1 MVQPRLATRRLL
13 LRPFTFA
20 DARRI
25 EALAGDAQVARGSV
39 RIPHPY
45 PYPTGL
51 AVRWVASHEV
61 AWQSGG
67 GVYYA
72 VTSKENGELQGSV
85 SLQLAE
91 RRLAAGKMAYVGTLG
106 YWLGVDYWGEG
117 RMSEA
122 VAALLAFA
130 FLELGVDRIEAS
142 HASDN
147 PASGRVMQK
156 CGLKP
161 LGERF
166 DPDLALSL
174 CDYAIDWIEIK
185 TSMKSYGYEIIN

>member
-1 MVQPRLATRRLL
+1 MAQPKLATQRLL
-13 LRPFTFA
+13 LRPFVFA

-25 EALAGDAQVARGSV
+25 EVLAGDAQVAKGSV
-39 RIPHPY
+39 RLPHPY
-45 PYPTGL
+45 PPGL
-51 AVRWVASHEV
+51 TMRWIASHET
-61 AWQSGG
+61 AWQTGN

-72 VTSKENGELQGSV
+72 VTGKESGELQGSV

-91 RRLAAGKMAYVGTLG
+91 RRLADGKMAYVGTLG
-106 YWLGVDYWGEG
+106 YWLGVPYWGAG

-122 VAALLAFA
+122 VMALLAFA

-156 CGLKP
+156 CGLQP

-166 DPDLALSL
+166 DPDLALTL
-174 CDYAIDWIEIK
+174 NDYAIDWNQIK
-185 TSMKSYGYEIIN
+185 ISIKSNSYEIIN

>member
-20 DARRI
+20 DARHV
-25 EALAGDAQVARGSV
+25 ETLAGDARVARGSV

-45 PYPTGL
+45 PPGL
-51 AVRWVASHEV
+51 AARWIACHEV
-61 AWQSGG
+61 AWQSGS

-72 VTSKENGELQGSV
+72 VTGKDSGELQGSV

-91 RRLAAGKMAYVGTLG
+91 RRLADGKMAYVGTLG
-106 YWLGVDYWGEG
+106 YWLGVDYWGAG

-161 LGERF
+161 QGERF
-166 DPDLALSL
+166 DPDLALRL
-174 CDYAIDWIEIK
+174 NDYAIDWIEIK
-185 TSMKSYGYEIIN
+185 TSIKSDIYKIIN

>member
-1 MVQPRLATRRLL
+1 MAQPKLATRRLL
-13 LRPFTFA
+13 LRPFVFA

-25 EALAGDAQVARGSV
+25 EVLAGDAQVAKGSV
-39 RIPHPY
+39 RLPHPY
-45 PYPTGL
+45 PPGL
-51 AVRWVASHEV
+51 AARWIASHET
-61 AWQSGG
+61 AWQTGN

-72 VTSKENGELQGSV
+72 VTCKESGELQGSV

-91 RRLAAGKMAYVGTLG
+91 RRLADGKMAYVGTLG
-106 YWLGVDYWGEG
+106 YWLGVPYWGAG

-122 VAALLAFA
+122 VTALLAFA

-156 CGLKP
+156 CGLQP

-166 DPDLALSL
+166 DPDLALTL
-174 CDYAIDWIEIK
+174 NDYAIDWIQIK
-185 TSMKSYGYEIIN
+185 KSIKSNSYEIIN

>member
-1 MVQPRLATRRLL
+1 MAQPKLATQRLL
-13 LRPFTFA
+13 LRPFVFA

-25 EALAGDAQVARGSV
+25 EVLAGDAQVAKGSV
-39 RIPHPY
+39 RLPHPY
-45 PYPTGL
+45 PPGL
-51 AVRWVASHEV
+51 AMRWIASHET
-61 AWQSGG
+61 AWQTGN

-72 VTSKENGELQGSV
+72 VTGKESGELQGSV

-91 RRLAAGKMAYVGTLG
+91 RRLADGKMAYVGTLG
-106 YWLGVDYWGEG
+106 YWLGVPYWGAG

-122 VAALLAFA
+122 VTALLAFA

-166 DPDLALSL
+166 DPDLALRL
-174 CDYAIDWIEIK
+174 NDYATDWIEIK
-185 TSMKSYGYEIIN
+185 TSIKSDAYEIIN